1 METKA
6 YGALAGDK
14 PLEPLNIAH
23 AMGTHVV
30 AFTTSNGRR
39 EDAHA
44 LGADEVMIPTN
55 ADEMAQHVNS
65 FEFILN
71 TAAASLDLYAYTA
84 LLKRDGTITLVGWTE
99 HAHHSPMVG
108 ALICQ

>member
-23 AMGTHVV
+23 AMGTQVV

-39 EDAHA
+39 EEEDRCGLRPHA
-44 LGADEVMIPTN
+44 
-55 ADEMAQHVNS
+55 
-65 FEFILN
+65 
-71 TAAASLDLYAYTA
+71 
-84 LLKRDGTITLVGWTE
+84 TE
-99 HAHHSPMVG
+99 RR
-108 ALICQ
+108 